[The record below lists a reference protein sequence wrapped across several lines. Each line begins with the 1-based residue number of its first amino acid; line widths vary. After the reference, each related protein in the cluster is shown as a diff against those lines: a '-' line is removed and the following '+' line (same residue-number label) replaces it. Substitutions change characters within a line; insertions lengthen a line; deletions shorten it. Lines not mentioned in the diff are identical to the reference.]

1 MDYFV
6 RFAST
11 AQDRE
16 SAFELRRAVF
26 EVEQNVP
33 RPLDRDVHDGNADHV
48 LALDQA
54 GRCIGTGRIVRI
66 NYRTAQLGRMAVAA
80 HFRRLGVGSA
90 MLSALERMACLRGVA
105 ELFVHSQLPAQDFH
119 RNRGYL
125 PEGGIFQEQG
135 VPHVLMRKVL
145 GCGAP
150 GQPTGG

>member
-1 MDYFV
+1 MDYVV

-11 AQDRE
+11 VKDRE

-48 LALDQA
+48 VAFDEA
-54 GRCIGTGRIVRI
+54 GRCIGTGRIVRV
-66 NYRTAQLGRMAVAA
+66 NYRTAQVGRMAVAA
-80 HFRRLGVGSA
+80 SFRRHGVGSA

-105 ELFVHSQLPAQDFH
+105 EIFVHSQLPAEDFH

-135 VPHVLMRKVL
+135 VPHVRMSKLL
-145 GCGAP
+145 GRGALD
-150 GQPTGG
+150 QPIAV